1 MRLVIAND
9 HSDVRLWC
17 FKTNNNYPFQARIF
31 ADLCACY
38 LSACTGAGWTD
49 ADRVHTTE
57 GTGAAGGRDIVLVFE
72 AVRERVCL

>member
-38 LSACTGAGWTD
+38 LSACEVRMRAGQVPTGWIQRKVSAPL
-49 ADRVHTTE
+49 
-57 GTGAAGGRDIVLVFE
+57 AAGTLS
-72 AVRERVCL
+72 LS

>member
-17 FKTNNNYPFQARIF
+17 FKTNNNYPFQAPIF

-38 LSACTGAGWTD
+38 LSAREARERERERTGQMPTGGYKGR
-49 ADRVHTTE
+49 DRRRWRE
-57 GTGAAGGRDIVLVFE
+57 DIVLVL
-72 AVRERVCL
+72 RRL